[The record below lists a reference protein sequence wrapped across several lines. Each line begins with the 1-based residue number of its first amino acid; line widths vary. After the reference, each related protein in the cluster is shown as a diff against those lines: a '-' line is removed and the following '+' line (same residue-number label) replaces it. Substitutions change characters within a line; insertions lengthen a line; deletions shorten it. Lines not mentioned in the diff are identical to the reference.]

1 VQDTGCGIDPALLER
16 IFDPFFSTKF
26 AGRGLGLAGV
36 LGIVR
41 AHRAAIRV
49 ESTVGEGSTF
59 TVFFPISAA
68 GPAIADEPLAVGE
81 SWRGDGL
88 VVVADDEEGVRHV
101 VKRLLRLLGF
111 QVEVV
116 EDGEE
121 AVAICRQRQ
130 QDVRLY
136 ILDVSM
142 PGIGGVEAAR
152 QILAIDPA
160 ARVVLSSAY
169 GRERVANSLA
179 GLPTLGFLRK
189 PYERESLRTQLAHWL
204 S

>member
-1 VQDTGCGIDPALLER
+1 M
-16 IFDPFFSTKF
+16 
-26 AGRGLGLAGV
+26 
-36 LGIVR
+36 
-41 AHRAAIRV
+41 
-49 ESTVGEGSTF
+49 
-59 TVFFPISAA
+59 
-68 GPAIADEPLAVGE
+68 
-81 SWRGDGL
+81 
-88 VVVADDEEGVRHV
+88 
-101 VKRLLRLLGF
+101 
-111 QVEVV
+111 
-116 EDGEE
+116 
-121 AVAICRQRQ
+121 
-130 QDVRLY
+130 Y